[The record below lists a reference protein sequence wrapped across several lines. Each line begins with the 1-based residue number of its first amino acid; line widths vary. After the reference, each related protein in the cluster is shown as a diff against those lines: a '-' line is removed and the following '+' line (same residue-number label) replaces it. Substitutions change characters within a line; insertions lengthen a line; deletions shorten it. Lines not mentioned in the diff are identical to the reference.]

1 MADAAVKRSSPKRGG
16 AAPSR
21 AIRLNRVTGGRAP
34 APRRKRGPESRKV
47 RKPLAPL
54 RNSYPRE
61 IRRGPAVNR
70 VRGAQ
75 TALYAAAAGAVEI
88 EARPGAIPAG
98 KERDA
103 MKKDITVCLSFD
115 FDAISVWVGTFHAK
129 SPSAISR
136 GEFGRVG
143 AERLLKML
151 REWEIKSTWF
161 VPGHTADAFPAT
173 VAAIAAAGHEI
184 GHHGYFHDRPKT
196 IADEAEDFDRATAA
210 LQRVTGQTPVGYRSP
225 AAGLMPSTL
234 ECLRERN
241 FLYDSSMMGDDFT
254 PYYCR
259 AGDQAPA
266 DGPFVW
272 GRATSLV
279 ELPFTWGLDD
289 FPAFE
294 HVWTR
299 NGVNPGLAA
308 PSRMFEIWWGDF
320 EYLHERLGAG
330 VYILTM
336 HPQSIGRGHRL
347 LMLERL
353 VAQMRARAGVRFVTM
368 REAAEEF
375 RRNHPVPGA

>member
-1 MADAAVKRSSPKRGG
+1 
-16 AAPSR
+16 
-21 AIRLNRVTGGRAP
+21 
-34 APRRKRGPESRKV
+34 
-47 RKPLAPL
+47 
-54 RNSYPRE
+54 
-61 IRRGPAVNR
+61 
-70 VRGAQ
+70 
-75 TALYAAAAGAVEI
+75 
-88 EARPGAIPAG
+88 
-98 KERDA
+98 
-103 MKKDITVCLSFD
+103 MKKNITVCLSFD
-115 FDAISVWVGTFHAK
+115 FDAISVWVGTFHAR

-143 AERLLKML
+143 SERLLKML
-151 REWEIKSTWF
+151 NEWGVKATWF
-161 VPGHTADAFPAT
+161 VPGHTADAFPET
-173 VAAIAAAGHEI
+173 VAKIAAEGHEI

-196 IADEAEDFDRATAA
+196 PADEARDFDRATAA
-210 LQRVTGQTPVGYRSP
+210 LQRVTGQIPVGYRSP

-234 ECLRERN
+234 ECLRARG

-259 AGDQAPA
+259 VGDQAPA

-272 GRATSLV
+272 GRATPLV

-308 PSRMFEIWWGDF
+308 PSRIYEIWWGDF
-320 EYLHERLGAG
+320 EYLYERLGAG

-347 LMLERL
+347 LMFERL
-353 VAQMRARAGVRFVTM
+353 VERMRVRAGVRFTTM
-368 REAAEEF
+368 RAAAEDF
-375 RRNHPVPGA
+375 RRNNPPPTTWGSSA

>member
-1 MADAAVKRSSPKRGG
+1 
-16 AAPSR
+16 
-21 AIRLNRVTGGRAP
+21 
-34 APRRKRGPESRKV
+34 
-47 RKPLAPL
+47 
-54 RNSYPRE
+54 
-61 IRRGPAVNR
+61 
-70 VRGAQ
+70 
-75 TALYAAAAGAVEI
+75 
-88 EARPGAIPAG
+88 
-98 KERDA
+98 
-103 MKKDITVCLSFD
+103 MKKNVTVCLSFD

-143 AERLLKML
+143 SERLLRML
-151 REWEIKSTWF
+151 GEWGIKATWF
-161 VPGHTADAFPAT
+161 IPGHTADAFPST
-173 VAAIAAAGHEI
+173 VEKIAAAGHEI
-184 GHHGYFHDRPKT
+184 GHHGYFHDRPPSREE
-196 IADEAEDFDRATAA
+196 EARDFDRATAA
-210 LQRVTGQTPVGYRSP
+210 LQRVTGQIPVGYRSP

-234 ECLRERN
+234 ECLRERG

-259 AGDQAPA
+259 VGDQAPA

-272 GRATSLV
+272 GKPTSMV

-320 EYLHERLGAG
+320 EYLYDRLGEG

-353 VAQMRARAGVRFVTM
+353 VEQMRMRAGVRFATM

-375 RRNHPVPGA
+375 RRNNPPPGK

>member
-1 MADAAVKRSSPKRGG
+1 MNKNV
-16 AAPSR
+16 
-21 AIRLNRVTGGRAP
+21 
-34 APRRKRGPESRKV
+34 
-47 RKPLAPL
+47 
-54 RNSYPRE
+54 
-61 IRRGPAVNR
+61 
-70 VRGAQ
+70 
-75 TALYAAAAGAVEI
+75 
-88 EARPGAIPAG
+88 
-98 KERDA
+98 
-103 MKKDITVCLSFD
+103 TVCLSFD
-115 FDAISVWVGTFHAK
+115 FDAISVWIGTFHAK

-143 AERLLKML
+143 SERLLRML
-151 REWEIKSTWF
+151 GEWGIKSTWF
-161 VPGHTADAFPAT
+161 IPGHTADAFPTT
-173 VAAIAAAGHEI
+173 VEKIAAAGHEI
-184 GHHGYFHDRPKT
+184 GHHGYFHDRPPSREE
-196 IADEAEDFDRATAA
+196 EARDFDRATAA
-210 LQRVTGQTPVGYRSP
+210 LKRVTGQVPVGYRSP

-234 ECLRERN
+234 ECLRERG

-259 AGDQAPA
+259 IGDQAPA

-272 GRATSLV
+272 GTPTSLV

-320 EYLHERLGAG
+320 EYLYDRLGAG

-353 VAQMRARAGVRFVTM
+353 VEQMRMRAGVRFVTM

-375 RRNHPVPGA
+375 RRANPPPEP

>member
-1 MADAAVKRSSPKRGG
+1 MNKNV
-16 AAPSR
+16 
-21 AIRLNRVTGGRAP
+21 
-34 APRRKRGPESRKV
+34 
-47 RKPLAPL
+47 
-54 RNSYPRE
+54 
-61 IRRGPAVNR
+61 
-70 VRGAQ
+70 
-75 TALYAAAAGAVEI
+75 
-88 EARPGAIPAG
+88 
-98 KERDA
+98 
-103 MKKDITVCLSFD
+103 TVCLSFD
-115 FDAISVWVGTFHAK
+115 FDAISVWIGTFHAK

-143 AERLLKML
+143 SERLLRML
-151 REWEIKSTWF
+151 GEWGIKSTWF
-161 VPGHTADAFPAT
+161 IPGHTADAFPTT
-173 VAAIAAAGHEI
+173 VEKIAAAGHEI
-184 GHHGYFHDRPKT
+184 GHHGYFHDRPPSL
-196 IADEAEDFDRATAA
+196 EEEERDFDRATAA
-210 LQRVTGQTPVGYRSP
+210 LKRVTGQVPVGYRSP

-234 ECLRERN
+234 ECLRERG

-259 AGDQAPA
+259 IGDQAPA

-272 GRATSLV
+272 GTPTSLV

-320 EYLHERLGAG
+320 EYLYDRLGAG

-353 VAQMRARAGVRFVTM
+353 VEQMRVRAGVRFVTM

-375 RRNHPVPGA
+375 RRANPPPEP